1 MFCIKCGT
9 KLPDGVKFCP
19 NCGVYVAPMM
29 QTKTSVEATPNVEVK
44 PMGPQPISLGQA
56 ALLVA
61 TILLAHL
68 FVVTI
73 PLLWIW
79 YIYLASRD
87 QATYKKPDLV
97 SFARANLC
105 LEGLFVVVVLFFI
118 VVMPWVFGLNG

>member
-19 NCGVYVAPMM
+19 NCGAYVAPMM

-44 PMGPQPISLGQA
+44 QMGPQPISLGQA

-73 PLLWIW
+73 PLLWVW
-79 YIYLASRD
+79 
-87 QATYKKPDLV
+87 
-97 SFARANLC
+97 
-105 LEGLFVVVVLFFI
+105 
-118 VVMPWVFGLNG
+118 